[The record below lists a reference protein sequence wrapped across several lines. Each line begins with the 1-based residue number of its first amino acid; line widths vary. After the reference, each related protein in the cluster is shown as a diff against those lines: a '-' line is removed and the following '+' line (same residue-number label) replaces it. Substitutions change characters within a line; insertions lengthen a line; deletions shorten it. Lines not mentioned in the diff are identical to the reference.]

1 MWGLEKLFYA
11 GCPCYNKM
19 VLGTHVMDLMRF
31 FAGDA
36 RCCFARVREDQESV
50 TEKHVRDGAEG
61 IGLLAGDEI
70 HAVYRFD
77 AKTMDYFSTHRTR
90 HGTAERFGL
99 QVYGSRGGSDDYNW
113 CRAQDMVCGGSILA
127 ARTQQGPMEAD
138 IERRHRQ
145 AGTSQGPPAT
155 ITVTDSS
162 RWI

>member
-99 QVYGSRGGSDDYNW
+99 QVYGSRG
-113 CRAQDMVCGGSILA
+113 VL
-127 ARTQQGPMEAD
+127 
-138 IERRHRQ
+138 
-145 AGTSQGPPAT
+145 T
-155 ITVTDSS
+155 ITTGAVPKIWFVEDPSWQPGHSKAQWKRISS
-162 RWI
+162 AGIDKPEPLKVPRPPLR